1 MTVVVMLVVTNPQQL
16 KHIHQSVWQRTSKL
30 YASRSIFKGQF
41 YLDGK
46 YITGDTCAS
55 RTSADVMHR
64 SFGGTISS
72 DICEHLGESYL
83 SGIIH
88 LGGVPYFSAFKEVG
102 NNLMGP
108 TFQTLANP
116 DASATELSE
125 AIVFLVD
132 SCVADGYEISTE
144 KKWLWR
150 GIILSQVHSYPA
162 SILDECLSASAAPS
176 RTPSSPK

>member
-1 MTVVVMLVVTNPQQL
+1 
-16 KHIHQSVWQRTSKL
+16 
-30 YASRSIFKGQF
+30 
-41 YLDGK
+41 
-46 YITGDTCAS
+46 
-55 RTSADVMHR
+55 MHR

-83 SGIIH
+83 SGIIY
-88 LGGVPYFSAFKEVG
+88 LGGIPYFSAFKEVG

-144 KKWLWR
+144 KKWLWC
-150 GIILSQVHSYPA
+150 GIILSQVCSYPA
-162 SILDECLSASAAPS
+162 SILDECLSASAEPS
-176 RTPSSPK
+176 RTPSYHK